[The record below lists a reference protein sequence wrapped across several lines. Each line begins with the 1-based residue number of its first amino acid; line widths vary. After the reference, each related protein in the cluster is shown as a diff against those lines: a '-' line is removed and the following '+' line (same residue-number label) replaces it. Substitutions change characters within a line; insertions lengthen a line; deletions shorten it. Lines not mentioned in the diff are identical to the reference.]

1 MSRRSDRP
9 SLRHQLLAAQLPWWL
24 GVSELVDEETE
35 RAAILEKDKGW
46 PYPLPT
52 GLVPGFRRRFDVRQ
66 ETLHGNVDFPS
77 HVVTPRNLP
86 NRGTPRRTLYYLHG
100 GSFTAPMHAVQVR
113 FALRLAT
120 RLGARV
126 VFPDYPLA
134 PVHTWKDSFDA
145 LVADA
150 HRWGEES
157 PDGFF
162 LAGDSA
168 GGGLALALA
177 IGLRDRGLSLP
188 DRMLLL
194 APWVDLTTSTPET
207 AEFAKADTWL
217 KYSKLD
223 VYAHWWAGSTEDLG
237 RPEVSPALADLSGL
251 PPTLMIGGTR
261 DLLAGGFRLLADR
274 ALAAGW
280 DLTYLE
286 RLDLIHVFPLFP
298 GLPEADR
305 AFAIAVRFLAE

>member
-1 MSRRSDRP
+1 MSARSDRP
-9 SLRHQLLAAQLPWWL
+9 SLRHQFLAWGLPRWL
-24 GVSELVDEETE
+24 GVTDLIDEESE
-35 RAAILEKDKGW
+35 RAGVLAKGAGW
-46 PYPLPT
+46 PVPFPS
-52 GLVPGFRRRFDVRQ
+52 GLVPRFERRFELSREVLRGTV
-66 ETLHGNVDFPS
+66 EFPS
-77 HVVTPRNLP
+77 YVVTPRDVVP
-86 NRGTPRRTLYYLHG
+86 TRTVFYVHG
-100 GSFTAPMHAVQVR
+100 GSFTAPLHPVQVR
-113 FALRLAT
+113 FATRLAAE
-120 RLGARV
+120 LGARV

-134 PVHTWKDSFDA
+134 PRHTWKDSFDA
-145 LVADA
+145 LVDDA
-150 HRWGEES
+150 HRWREES

-168 GGGLALALA
+168 GGGLALAVA
-177 IGLRDRGLSLP
+177 IGMRERGYRAA

-223 VYAHWWAGSTEDLG
+223 VYAHWWAGAEEDLG
-237 RPEVSPALADLSGL
+237 RPEVSPGLADLSGL

-261 DLLAGGFRLLADR
+261 DLLATGCRLLADR

-286 RLDLIHVFPLFP
+286 RPGLIHVFPLFP
-298 GLPEADR
+298 GIPEAER
-305 AFAIAVRFLAE
+305 AFGISARFLAG